1 MVHRLTFVNKLNSAL
16 EFYSY
21 WIWCE
26 WNVHWMWCI
35 HQQKQLFLNI
45 NSNHIRLRL
54 RFRCPSL
61 SFFLFVVVDVRDVIV
76 FVWFCFNI
84 NMTFCWHYSFCI
96 VCLSSVHYSKLS
108 ICVTDCIVLY
118 CIVLNCIRFMSDAD
132 VTWTIDWFVQMMA
145 FLIKDI
151 RFFYS
156 VANFNGYQLK
166 KWVAKKSVQ
175 PMENVHNTS

>member
-54 RFRCPSL
+54 RFTSPSL
-61 SFFLFVVVDVRDVIV
+61 SLFLFVVVDVRDVIV

-118 CIVLNCIRFMSDAD
+118 CFELYSFYVWCGCYMNNRLICSNDGILDQRH
-132 VTWTIDWFVQMMA
+132 TILLLGCEF
-145 FLIKDI
+145 
-151 RFFYS
+151 
-156 VANFNGYQLK
+156 
-166 KWVAKKSVQ
+166 
-175 PMENVHNTS
+175 